1 MKSIVTHFLQHKEKS
16 VPILSF
22 PATQLLGISIRELIS
37 SPDMQAK
44 GMKAIAQRCGI
55 GASLNMMDLSVE
67 AEAFGAIIRVDTD
80 EIPTV
85 EKGVIND
92 ISVADNIVVPQIG
105 AGRTGL
111 YIEGVRKAKEQIAE
125 IPVFCG
131 VIGPYSLAGRLFDMT
146 ELMMECYDNPDEVHM
161 LLAKA
166 TAFIKEYI
174 KAFKNAGADGVIMA
188 EPAAGLLSPAL
199 ADEFSMPYVQEI
211 FDEVNDNDFVICYH
225 NCGNAVSDMMPSVA
239 QLHADIF
246 HFGNA
251 VDLQKAMEVMPED
264 KLVMGN
270 VDPVLL
276 RYGTRDEVRSA
287 VKKVFAGFAH
297 YENFMISTGCDVPAA
312 AKWENIDVY
321 FETIKELY
329 AQN

>member
-1 MKSIVTHFLQHKEKS
+1 
-16 VPILSF
+16 
-22 PATQLLGISIRELIS
+22 
-37 SPDMQAK
+37 
-44 GMKAIAQRCGI
+44 
-55 GASLNMMDLSVE
+55 
-67 AEAFGAIIRVDTD
+67 
-80 EIPTV
+80 
-85 EKGVIND
+85 
-92 ISVADNIVVPQIG
+92 
-105 AGRTGL
+105 
-111 YIEGVRKAKEQIAE
+111 
-125 IPVFCG
+125 
-131 VIGPYSLAGRLFDMT
+131 
-146 ELMMECYDNPDEVHM
+146 
-161 LLAKA
+161 
-166 TAFIKEYI
+166 
-174 KAFKNAGADGVIMA
+174 
-188 EPAAGLLSPAL
+188 
-199 ADEFSMPYVQEI
+199 
-211 FDEVNDNDFVICYH
+211 
-225 NCGNAVSDMMPSVA
+225 MPSVA

-312 AKWENIDVY
+312 AKWENIDAY